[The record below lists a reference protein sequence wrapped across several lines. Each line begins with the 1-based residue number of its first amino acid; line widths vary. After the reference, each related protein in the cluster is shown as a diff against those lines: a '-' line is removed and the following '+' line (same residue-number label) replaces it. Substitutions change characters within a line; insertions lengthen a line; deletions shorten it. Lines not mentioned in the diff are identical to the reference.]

1 MDGTGIEQSA
11 EAFFFDLYGD
21 EFDDRVAE
29 VVDELLADRIAD
41 RNTQFRP
48 LSVLPLIALVVIA
61 VAGVSVLLQRTPLA
75 VAAVWL
81 AAAVMICGCV
91 TRFAFRR
98 RGSF

>member
-11 EAFFFDLYGD
+11 EAFFDLYGD

-81 AAAVMICGCV
+81 AAAVICGCV